1 MKIAVSTDTRTD
13 RKAATAASYST
24 IVESGLS
31 RFANR
36 LTRVE
41 VHLSDIN
48 GPKGGVD
55 RRCAIEARPA
65 SHQPVA
71 VNHEATSDLEALRG
85 ALDKMSRKLGSTFDR
100 LDDHRGGTSASGLP
114 T

>member
-1 MKIAVSTDTRTD
+1 MKIEVSTDTRTEG
-13 RKAATAASYST
+13 KAAVIAEYTAV
-24 IVESGLS
+24 VEAGLA
-31 RFANR
+31 RFKDR

-41 VHLSDIN
+41 VHLSDTN

-65 SHQPVA
+65 SHQPLA

-85 ALDKMSRKLGSTFDR
+85 AIDKMSRKLTSTFER
-100 LDDHRGGTSASGLP
+100 LDDHRGGVSASGLP